1 MVKDRV
7 SEQKDKFK
15 EIIRRNIKRLRNGKI

>member
-15 EIIRRNIKRLRNGKI
+15 EIIYRNIKRLRNGKI